1 MRNWAGITQR
11 CPTGTDEVGYSN
23 VTMTESGR
31 DAIWDAAVQAGDVF
45 ASSPGTSG
53 IMRKSTENFFRIFAP
68 QKNFQ

>member
-31 DAIWDAAVQAGDVF
+31 DAIWDAAVQAGGCVCILTGNLRDNEK
-45 ASSPGTSG
+45 
-53 IMRKSTENFFRIFAP
+53 IHRKFF
-68 QKNFQ
+68 